1 MAALPGGES
10 CDRLGHITGT
20 AVLEFGPAE
29 TLPLV
34 GAMSPVYPVSADRAP
49 LPWPAHPREKPGFS
63 TSARYFPSETD
74 CLLEGNGFELSV
86 PRCERNESRSGTG
99 TVTEATKVRLEAVAY
114 LPGTDGSNS
123 FPSSEGSAASGF
135 CACRVP
141 GSVTGQNNSSLQRVE
156 GSAQRGLIRS
166 I

>member
-1 MAALPGGES
+1 M
-10 CDRLGHITGT
+10 DYITGT

-74 CLLEGNGFELSV
+74 CLLEEAGFEPSV
-86 PRCERNESRSGTG
+86 PRKGDDGFETAFVAGGAETSSR
-99 TVTEATKVRLEAVAY
+99 
-114 LPGTDGSNS
+114 
-123 FPSSEGSAASGF
+123 
-135 CACRVP
+135 
-141 GSVTGQNNSSLQRVE
+141 
-156 GSAQRGLIRS
+156 RS
-166 I
+166 KAK